1 MQYSENP
8 QFNAFVNGYVTCMLW
23 STPGT
28 DNATGEE
35 VDDLLAFELAAE
47 TVEKVKMDCHAFW
60 KEAYNLL
67 EIMSDSGLHGF
78 NDAGHDFWLT
88 RNGHGAGFWDRG
100 LGNAGD
106 VLTAMSHKAGSCDPY
121 VGDDGKVYI

>member
-23 STPGT
+23 STTGT

-47 TVEKVKMDCHAFW
+47 TVEQVKLDCFKFC
-60 KEAYNLL
+60 KEADHLL
-67 EIMSDSGLHGF
+67 TQVYLWPSHYDS
-78 NDAGHDFWLT
+78 AGHDFWLT
-88 RNGHGAGFWDRG
+88 RAGHGAGFWDRG
-100 LGNAGD
+100 FGLVGD
-106 VLTAMSHKAGSCDPY
+106 ALTDRAKEFKECSPY